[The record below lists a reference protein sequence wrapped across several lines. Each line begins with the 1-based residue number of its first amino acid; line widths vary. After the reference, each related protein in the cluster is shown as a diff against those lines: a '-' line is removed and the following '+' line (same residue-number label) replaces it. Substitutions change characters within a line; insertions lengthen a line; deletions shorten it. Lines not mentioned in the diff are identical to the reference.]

1 MRPIVARGMHRRS
14 GRIRRIVASGPRI
27 CAAACPGTSKRR
39 LLLSYLI
46 ALLAHTGRYPFE
58 REQYSRQRGVR
69 LRKPRPWRT
78 RSSRRLAHAHGSR
91 RVWIPPIESGSRGGT
106 NRLVDSP
113 NCSVDGIAHAALL
126 VAEAIDDAMDFAHD
140 DCEHRAAL
148 RLLGFQGLIPNSSSP
163 NGIATRRNAIEASI
177 ANGKIKNRNATPLT
191 LDRESAS

>member
-1 MRPIVARGMHRRS
+1 LDS
-14 GRIRRIVASGPRI
+14 TDRIR
-27 CAAACPGTSKRR
+27 
-39 LLLSYLI
+39 
-46 ALLAHTGRYPFE
+46 
-58 REQYSRQRGVR
+58 
-69 LRKPRPWRT
+69 
-78 RSSRRLAHAHGSR
+78 
-91 RVWIPPIESGSRGGT
+91 IEGGT

-191 LDRESAS
+191 LDRESAA